1 MRKIITLLVLS
12 TLAVHPLKAQLN
24 NATRKNIVSSE
35 LDFASTAE
43 KSGLKYAF
51 EKNLDSLGLI
61 VNGIHLVNGLKAYS
75 KAKSENIDLL
85 TWYPSVARTNST
97 GDFGFTTGPYLYY
110 SKRGEAPVASG
121 NYFSIWKKD
130 KNQHF
135 KLIFDGGVNH
145 TRIIDGYTA
154 AQTKNLQVISFK
166 QANHKK
172 KHIPPTLTSTIET
185 AAHLHEDIIT
195 LRSDQSILLGKKD
208 YPRTSKEL
216 LYQPKQSGYDL
227 SGDMYYCV
235 GNLYERGLEK
245 PKGFYAQVWHYKDEW
260 KIVADV
266 IQLAR

>member
-1 MRKIITLLVLS
+1 
-12 TLAVHPLKAQLN
+12 
-24 NATRKNIVSSE
+24 
-35 LDFASTAE
+35 
-43 KSGLKYAF
+43 
-51 EKNLDSLGLI
+51 
-61 VNGIHLVNGLKAYS
+61 
-75 KAKSENIDLL
+75 
-85 TWYPSVARTNST
+85 
-97 GDFGFTTGPYLYY
+97 TGPYLYY

-185 AAHLHEDIIT
+185 AALLHEDIIT
-195 LRSDQSILLGKKD
+195 LRFDQSILLGKKD

-216 LYQPKQSGYDL
+216 LYQPKQSGYHL
-227 SGDMYYCV
+227 RGDMYYSV

-245 PKGFYAQVWHYKDEW
+245 PKGFYAQVWHYKDE
-260 KIVADV
+260 
-266 IQLAR
+266 